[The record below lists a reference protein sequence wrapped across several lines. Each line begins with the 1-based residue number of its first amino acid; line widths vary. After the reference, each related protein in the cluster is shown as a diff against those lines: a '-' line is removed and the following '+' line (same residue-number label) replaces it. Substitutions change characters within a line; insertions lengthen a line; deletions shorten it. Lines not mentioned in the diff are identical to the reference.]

1 MLMQEKEV
9 WVEEDKMEEEEFD
22 ISKYFTLHDVDRD
35 GEWNRQVRFALTP
48 LPPPHFPPYLSRDP
62 FQFQSPIPRVG
73 EWNVYH
79 VFHWLK
85 YLLNK

>member
-48 LPPPHFPPYLSRDP
+48 PTPPHFPLNPSRD
-62 FQFQSPIPRVG
+62 SLYYSKSNSKR
-73 EWNVYH
+73 W
-79 VFHWLK
+79 
-85 YLLNK
+85 

>member
-1 MLMQEKEV
+1 MQEKEV

-48 LPPPHFPPYLSRDP
+48 PLTPLPT
-62 FQFQSPIPRVG
+62 QSIPRSITIPRPILRGG
-73 EWNVYH
+73 EWNVYQ
-79 VFHWLK
+79 VFQLAEISAE
-85 YLLNK
+85 

>member
-35 GEWNRQVRFALTP
+35 GEWNRQVRFALTLPTP
-48 LPPPHFPPYLSRDP
+48 LPTQSISRSITIP
-62 FQFQSPIPRVG
+62 RPIPRGG
-73 EWNVYH
+73 EWNVDH
-79 VFHWLK
+79 VFQLAEISAE
-85 YLLNK
+85 